1 MATPWFHPGS
11 SALGLLRSFLS
22 QCWPP
27 APAFA
32 PQDLLPQGSA
42 AGRVFIVTGANSGIG
57 LELVKALHL
66 GGATVYLA
74 CRSAERAAKAI
85 DEVKS
90 AYHNSTS
97 RRHSDDAPEGGGALH
112 FLPLDLADLASVHAF
127 AAAFSARE
135 SRLDVLFHV
144 AGVANVPRGT
154 TTAQGLEAHLGTNC
168 VAPLALTQSLRRL
181 LASTA
186 YLPGMAPGSVR
197 VVWTASLSMETFTPR
212 GGVDFRVL
220 EGDDAALSR
229 VHPWRAYGVSKC
241 GNWFLARECARRFRE
256 DGVASAAVNP
266 GQLRT
271 DAWRHVSGP
280 VMWLMRPTMYDAHM
294 GVLSMLYAGFAPE
307 VAARGDGCY
316 VMPWGRIMRRCARED
331 IEEALRGGAAER
343 FWEWCDSKAREVF
356 KKGV

>member
-1 MATPWFHPGS
+1 MATPWFHPDS

-32 PQDLLPQGSA
+32 PQDLIAQGSA

-57 LELVKALHL
+57 LELVKVLHL
-66 GGATVYLA
+66 GGATIYLA
-74 CRSAERAAKAI
+74 CRSSERAAKAI

-90 AYHNSTS
+90 AYRNTTHAN
-97 RRHSDDAPEGGGALH
+97 DAPEGALH

-127 AAAFSARE
+127 AQAFAARE

-144 AGVANVPRGT
+144 AGVANVSRGT
-154 TTAQGLEAHLGTNC
+154 KTAQGLEAHLGTNC
-168 VAPLALTQSLRRL
+168 VAPLALTQALRPL
-181 LASTA
+181 LAATA
-186 YLPGMAPGSVR
+186 ALPGVATGSVR

-212 GGVDFRVL
+212 GGVDFSVL
-220 EGDDAALSR
+220 EDDAALFQ

-241 GNWFLARECARRFRE
+241 GNWFLARECARRFHG
-256 DGVASAAVNP
+256 DGVVSAAVNP

-280 VMWLMRPTMYDAHM
+280 IMWLMRPTMYDAHM
-294 GVLSMLYAGFAPE
+294 GVLSMLYAGFAPD
-307 VAARGDGCY
+307 VATRGDGCY
-316 VMPWGRIMRRCARED
+316 VMPWGRIMTSCARKD
-331 IEEALRGGAAER
+331 IEEALHRGAAQR
-343 FWEWCDSKAREVF
+343 FWEWCDSKAQEVF

>member
-1 MATPWFHPGS
+1 MATPWFHPDS

-27 APAFA
+27 APSFT
-32 PQDLLPQGSA
+32 PQDLIAQGSA
-42 AGRVFIVTGANSGIG
+42 SGRVFIVTGANSGIG

-74 CRSAERAAKAI
+74 CRSAERATKAI
-85 DEVKS
+85 EQVKS
-90 AYHNSTS
+90 AYQNTTHA
-97 RRHSDDAPEGGGALH
+97 DDAPEGGTLH

-168 VAPLALTQSLRRL
+168 VAPLALTQALRPL
-181 LASTA
+181 LAATA
-186 YLPGMAPGSVR
+186 SLPGVAAGSVR

-212 GGVDFRVL
+212 GGVDFSVL
-220 EGDDAALSR
+220 GDDAALSQ

-241 GNWFLARECARRFRE
+241 GNWFLARECARRLRG

-266 GQLRT
+266 GQLHT

-280 VMWLMRPTMYDAHM
+280 IMWLMRPTMYDAHM
-294 GVLSMLYAGFAPE
+294 GVLSMLYASFAPE
-307 VAARGDGCY
+307 VAARGDDGCY

-331 IEEALRGGAAER
+331 IEEALRGAAAER

>member
-1 MATPWFHPGS
+1 MATPWFHPNS

-27 APAFA
+27 APNFT
-32 PQDLLPQGSA
+32 PQDLISQGSA
-42 AGRVFIVTGANSGIG
+42 SGRVFIVTGANSGIG

-85 DEVKS
+85 EEVKS
-90 AYHNSTS
+90 AYRDTTHA
-97 RRHSDDAPEGGGALH
+97 DDAPDGGALH
-112 FLPLDLADLASVHAF
+112 FLPLDLADLSSVHAF
-127 AAAFSARE
+127 AAAFAARE

-168 VAPLALTQSLRRL
+168 VAPLALTQALRPL
-181 LASTA
+181 LAATA
-186 YLPGMAPGSVR
+186 SLPGVPAGSVR

-212 GGVDFRVL
+212 GGVDFTVL
-220 EGDDAALSR
+220 ADDAALLK

-241 GNWFLARECARRFRE
+241 GNWFLARECARRFRD

-294 GVLSMLYAGFAPE
+294 GVLSMLYAGFVPE
-307 VAARGDGCY
+307 VAAKGEENGCY

-331 IEEALRGGAAER
+331 IEEALRGGAAGR